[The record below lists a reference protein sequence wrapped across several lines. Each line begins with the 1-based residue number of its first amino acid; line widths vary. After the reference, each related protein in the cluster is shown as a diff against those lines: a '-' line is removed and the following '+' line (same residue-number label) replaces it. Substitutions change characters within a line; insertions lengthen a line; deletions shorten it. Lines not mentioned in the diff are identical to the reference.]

1 MPELFFREETRCDFL
16 ITEERK
22 NILAIS
28 LDLFFEFEKV
38 CKKHNLKYY
47 LFYGSLLGAVRHHGF
62 IPWDDDFD
70 VAMPRKDY
78 EELLRLYD
86 EFSFPYF
93 LQSPLSDGKCFFSY
107 ATLRNSNTSKVS
119 KKLCYNGHNEGI
131 PINKSHPRR
140 KGLLEKIKLLDDNIK
155 KLKNNEQ

>member
-1 MPELFFREETRCDFL
+1 M
-16 ITEERK
+16 
-22 NILAIS
+22 AIS

-86 EFSFPYF
+86 EFSFPYI